1 MNRKRFPIKYLN
13 PVFRVALILLLLAA
27 CSKVEEPPAS
37 RGPKRELPLAEYT
50 DTTILS
56 MYEGSHLSWILKTK
70 YLVKWP
76 RTDLVKAKPVNL
88 VVYDSLGKIL
98 VRVTS
103 DSGAVD
109 EAVSFLA
116 ASGHVHGHSEK
127 GVDIQSDSLRWNK
140 AINQISTEA
149 KVRVVSEE
157 GDVLT
162 GKGFISDAKL
172 DNWQI
177 LSDVKGVFQK
187 VEERFQHADTAKP
200 APGAAGAADSSG
212 RAPAPVPGAAPLPAP
227 GGPSV
232 PGAQASPPPDLAPPM
247 PPSRAAPQPAP
258 APAAPAPAA
267 PTPAPG
273 AGK

>member
-1 MNRKRFPIKYLN
+1 M
-13 PVFRVALILLLLAA
+13 FRVAFILLLLAGCA
-27 CSKVEEPPAS
+27 RVGDAPTAK
-37 RGPKRELPLAEYT
+37 GPKRELPLAEYK

-56 MYEGSHLSWILKTK
+56 MYEGSRLSWILKTK

-76 RTDLVKAKPVNL
+76 RTDLVRAKPVDL
-88 VVYDSLGKIL
+88 VVYDSLGKTL
-98 VRVTS
+98 VRVTA

-177 LSDVKGVFQK
+177 LADVKGVFQK
-187 VEERFQHADTAKP
+187 VEERFQK
-200 APGAAGAADSSG
+200 ADSSG
-212 RAPAPVPGAAPLPAP
+212 GRPAD
-227 GGPSV
+227 STK
-232 PGAQASPPPDLAPPM
+232 S
-247 PPSRAAPQPAP
+247 
-258 APAAPAPAA
+258 AAPASADTSH

-273 AGK
+273 PSAAPSAPTGASPSPAAAIPPKPGNKPDSAKAAGGAPK

>member
-1 MNRKRFPIKYLN
+1 M
-13 PVFRVALILLLLAA
+13 FRVAFILLLLAA
-27 CSKVEEPPAS
+27 CSRVDEAPTAK
-37 RGPKRELPLAEYT
+37 GPKRELPLAEYK

-56 MYEGSHLSWILKTK
+56 MYEGSRLSWILKTK

-76 RTDLVKAKPVNL
+76 RTDLVRAKPVNL

-103 DSGAVD
+103 DSGTVD
-109 EAVSFLA
+109 ESVSFLA

-162 GKGFISDAKL
+162 GKGFVSDAKL

-177 LSDVKGVFQK
+177 LADVKGVFQK
-187 VEERFQHADTAKP
+187 VEERFQKADSTGNRPADSTGNRRPDTSARVPGAKP
-200 APGAAGAADSSG
+200 AVAPGAAA
-212 RAPAPVPGAAPLPAP
+212 
-227 GGPSV
+227 
-232 PGAQASPPPDLAPPM
+232 
-247 PPSRAAPQPAP
+247 
-258 APAAPAPAA
+258 APAANPGPTPSGAIPPKAGGPKEPAA
-267 PTPAPG
+267 DTSHAIPGSPAIRKEPSG

>member
-1 MNRKRFPIKYLN
+1 M
-13 PVFRVALILLLLAA
+13 FRVAFILLCPVLFLAA
-27 CSKVEEPPAS
+27 CSRIEEAPTS
-37 RGPKRELPLAEYT
+37 KGPKKELPLAEYK

-56 MYEGSHLSWILKTK
+56 MYEGPRLSWVLKTK

-76 RTDLVKAKPVNL
+76 RTDLVRAKPVDL
-88 VVYDSLGKIL
+88 VLYDSLGKSL
-98 VRVTS
+98 MHVTS
-103 DSGAVD
+103 DSGSVD

-162 GKGFISDAKL
+162 GKGFVSDAKL

-187 VEERFQHADTAKP
+187 VEERFQKADSTGNRPADSTKRAAPPDTLHKGGTATGAVPTATSLPASATGAP
-200 APGAAGAADSSG
+200 APGTAVPPSPAPTPLH
-212 RAPAPVPGAAPLPAP
+212 APAPKSAPAP
-227 GGPSV
+227 S
-232 PGAQASPPPDLAPPM
+232 
-247 PPSRAAPQPAP
+247 AP
-258 APAAPAPAA
+258 APAVGNDHPKAP
-267 PTPAPG
+267 
-273 AGK
+273 K

>member
-1 MNRKRFPIKYLN
+1 M
-13 PVFRVALILLLLAA
+13 FRVAFILLLLAA
-27 CSKVEEPPAS
+27 CSRVDEAPTSK
-37 RGPKRELPLAEYT
+37 GPKRELPLAEYK

-56 MYEGSHLSWILKTK
+56 MYEGSRLSWILKTK

-76 RTDLVKAKPVNL
+76 RTDLVRAKPVNL

-103 DSGAVD
+103 DSGSVD
-109 EAVSFLA
+109 ESVSFLA

-162 GKGFISDAKL
+162 GKGFVSDAKL

-177 LSDVKGVFQK
+177 LADVKGVFQK
-187 VEERFQHADTAKP
+187 VEERFQKADSTGNRP
-200 APGAAGAADSSG
+200 ADSSG
-212 RAPAPVPGAAPLPAP
+212 SRPDTAARTPGAKPAAAP
-227 GGPSV
+227 GS
-232 PGAQASPPPDLAPPM
+232 AS
-247 PPSRAAPQPAP
+247 
-258 APAAPAPAA
+258 APAANPGPTPSGVIPPKAGAPKEPAA
-267 PTPAPG
+267 DTSHAVRPPAIRNEPTG

>member
-1 MNRKRFPIKYLN
+1 MNRKPYRNKYLN
-13 PVFRVALILLLLAA
+13 PVLRVALILLSLVA
-27 CSKVEEPPAS
+27 CSKVEEPPAA
-37 RGPKRELPLAEYT
+37 RGPKRELPLAEYK
-50 DTTILS
+50 DTTVLS
-56 MYEGSHLSWILKTK
+56 MYEGSRLSWILKTQH
-70 YLVKWP
+70 LVKWP
-76 RTDLVKAKPVNL
+76 RTDLVRAKPVNL
-88 VVYDSLGKIL
+88 VVYDSLGKVL

-149 KVRVVSEE
+149 RVRVVSEE

-177 LSDVKGVFQK
+177 LADVKGVFQK
-187 VEERFQHADTAKP
+187 VEERFQHADSSKP
-200 APGAAGAADSSG
+200 AAAVDTARGASGA
-212 RAPAPVPGAAPLPAP
+212 V
-227 GGPSV
+227 
-232 PGAQASPPPDLAPPM
+232 
-247 PPSRAAPQPAP
+247 P
-258 APAAPAPAA
+258 APAAPAPSNPAQPAA
-267 PTPAPG
+267 SPIATPATGSPATASPG
-273 AGK
+273 TGGPAHSPAAGNAK

>member
-1 MNRKRFPIKYLN
+1 MAF
-13 PVFRVALILLLLAA
+13 ILLFPFLFLAA
-27 CSKVEEPPAS
+27 CSRIEEAPTAK
-37 RGPKRELPLAEYT
+37 GPKKELPLAEYK

-56 MYEGSHLSWILKTK
+56 MYEGPRLSWVLKTK

-76 RTDLVKAKPVNL
+76 RTDLVRAKPVDMVL
-88 VVYDSLGKIL
+88 YDSLGKSL
-98 VRVTS
+98 MHVTS
-103 DSGAVD
+103 DSGSVD

-162 GKGFISDAKL
+162 GKGFVSDAKL

-187 VEERFQHADTAKP
+187 VEERFQKADSTGSRPADSTKRIAPPDTAHKGGSMTGATPKGTGLPTSSTGAP
-200 APGAAGAADSSG
+200 APGAATPPGPTSTPAPVVAPAQKS
-212 RAPAPVPGAAPLPAP
+212 APAP
-227 GGPSV
+227 S
-232 PGAQASPPPDLAPPM
+232 
-247 PPSRAAPQPAP
+247 
-258 APAAPAPAA
+258 
-267 PTPAPG
+267 TPAPE
-273 AGK
+273 AGKDHPKAPK

>member
-1 MNRKRFPIKYLN
+1 M
-13 PVFRVALILLLLAA
+13 FRVAFILLLLVG
-27 CSKVEEPPAS
+27 CSRVGDAPTAK
-37 RGPKRELPLAEYT
+37 GPKRELPLAEYK

-56 MYEGSHLSWILKTK
+56 MYEGSRLSWLLKTK

-76 RTDLVKAKPVNL
+76 RTDLVRAKPVDL
-88 VVYDSLGKIL
+88 VVYDSLGKTL
-98 VRVTS
+98 VRVTA

-157 GDVLT
+157 GDILT

-177 LSDVKGVFQK
+177 LADVKGVFQK
-187 VEERFQHADTAKP
+187 VEERFQKADTAKS
-200 APGAAGAADSSG
+200 AA
-212 RAPAPVPGAAPLPAP
+212 
-227 GGPSV
+227 
-232 PGAQASPPPDLAPPM
+232 
-247 PPSRAAPQPAP
+247 PAP
-258 APAAPAPAA
+258 APADTAHPATAPGQTAPAA
-267 PTPAPG
+267 PTGASPNPG
-273 AGK
+273 AAIPPKPGDKLDSAKASGGAPK